1 MLDNFDEEYAEAKK
15 GVLPYESWEKLE
27 KESAAAFAAFCN
39 FRDYGTD
46 RNIKRALEQTEP
58 DTIKRAKR
66 YRLWLS
72 WSARFCWGRR
82 AADYDVYLDK
92 LKQTE
97 RRRTIE
103 TREEAYR
110 EVTGKMLETVNKKL
124 DLMRPDEL
132 AQNNIKEWM
141 EAAINTE
148 RGIFGICDKTKRDAG
163 QPVLGQPDNSQLE
176 INFTGDFENL

>member
-1 MLDNFDEEYAEAKK
+1 
-15 GVLPYESWEKLE
+15 
-27 KESAAAFAAFCN
+27 
-39 FRDYGTD
+39 
-46 RNIKRALEQTEP
+46 
-58 DTIKRAKR
+58 
-66 YRLWLS
+66 
-72 WSARFCWGRR
+72 
-82 AADYDVYLDK
+82 VYLDK

-124 DLMRPDEL
+124 DLMRPCEL

-141 EAAINTE
+141 EAAISTE
-148 RGIFGICDKTKRDAG
+148 RGIFGICGKPNRDAG
-163 QPVLGQPDNSQLE
+163 QLE